1 LTEAST
7 AVERRFGR
15 EYQAAGV
22 FVFVGELRARS
33 ERIAQGLDPDIA
45 ERVIRVVY
53 GDGSLG
59 DRRPRAHSAK
69 SSSAVL
75 TKKQELARS
84 QSCWQRSTQLP
95 AQ

>member
-45 ERVIRVVY
+45 
-53 GDGSLG
+53 
-59 DRRPRAHSAK
+59 
-69 SSSAVL
+69 
-75 TKKQELARS
+75 
-84 QSCWQRSTQLP
+84 
-95 AQ
+95 